1 MSITTKALAQI
12 LKAAETYTGWDD
24 SDMEEAMK
32 AARAALAQEKDA
44 PEPADLSHLS
54 DEEFNALCPQG
65 YHATGDCVSG
75 PTDDELNVL
84 WNRCGVADEYG
95 HHEGNIFQY
104 ARAVLQYWGS
114 SAVKPTP
121 SDNPWRDAIDDALVC
136 RFLLTEELEADPR
149 KALNA
154 IIEWEVAV
162 SKDPRVSSDALPK
175 PVPISERLPRAED
188 CAPWP
193 DEPDATWWCWLTRE
207 DADCEAWEWSQ
218 VSALEVD
225 RQSLMGFIGGG
236 GWLYWL
242 PYWALPLPA
251 SEA

>member
-1 MSITTKALAQI
+1 MWYDGSVHALTSMPHSQ
-12 LKAAETYTGWDD
+12 LG
-24 SDMEEAMK
+24 
-32 AARAALAQEKDA
+32 
-44 PEPADLSHLS
+44 
-54 DEEFNALCPQG
+54 
-65 YHATGDCVSG
+65 
-75 PTDDELNVL
+75 
-84 WNRCGVADEYG
+84 
-95 HHEGNIFQY
+95 
-104 ARAVLQYWGS
+104 
-114 SAVKPTP
+114 
-121 SDNPWRDAIDDALVC
+121 DNPWRDAIDDALVC
-136 RFLLTEELEADPR
+136 RFLLTEELETNPR

-175 PVPISERLPRAED
+175 PVPISERLPGAED

-193 DEPDATWWCWLTRE
+193 DEQDATWWCWLARE

-218 VSALEVD
+218 VSAQEVD
-225 RQSLMGFIGGG
+225 RQSLMGDIGGG